1 MKVLVL
7 TEYPPSAGGLST
19 QGQMFYRGLRE
30 IGVDVH
36 PVHLESPLEKE
47 WYYRWF
53 QPDVV
58 VGIGFWG
65 HVPQLVL
72 HPQQFGITAIPWLVA
87 DGFIAKHQEALNAL
101 PLILVTSN
109 WVKGV
114 YIRDGIR
121 GDNIEVLPVGCDTG
135 SFAPRSQSD
144 FKVRMIRDALGVSDD
159 QIMILTTGGDA
170 ASKGGQEV
178 MQALALIDAE
188 APDWRYVCKVWPQKR
203 TVEQNLID
211 LQLAAD
217 LGIGKKV
224 IYSTN
229 VVSHD
234 FMPYL
239 LAACDIYAAPSRLE
253 GFGMIQVEANA
264 CGRPVIAINAMAF
277 LDTMVHGETAF
288 LAGVAEERKI
298 TEGVFGD
305 GPGDDNGHRIVF
317 PNPRTVE
324 FRASVSDIAKH
335 LLTLMQNSGLRRR
348 MGEAGRKHVTELFD
362 YRQVVRRFVKIV
374 SDRLG
379 IR

>member
-1 MKVLVL
+1 
-7 TEYPPSAGGLST
+7 
-19 QGQMFYRGLRE
+19 MFYRGLRE

-36 PVHLESPLEKE
+36 PVHLQSPLEKE

-58 VGIGFWG
+58 LGIGYWG
-65 HVPQLVL
+65 HIPHIVL
-72 HPQQFGITAIPWLVA
+72 HPQKFGITAIPWLVA
-87 DGFIAKHQEALNAL
+87 DGFIADHQAVLNAL

-109 WVKGV
+109 WVKEIYV
-114 YIRDGIR
+114 RDGIK
-121 GDNIEVLPVGCDTG
+121 GDNIEVLPVGCDTD
-135 SFAPRSQSD
+135 SFVPRSQND
-144 FKVRMIRDALGVSDD
+144 PKVRSIREALGVSDD
-159 QIMILTTGGDA
+159 QIMILTAGGDGT
-170 ASKGGQEV
+170 SKGAQEV
-178 MQALALIDAE
+178 MQALALIDSE
-188 APDWRYVCKVWPQKR
+188 VPDWRYVCKVWPQQR

-217 LGIGKKV
+217 LGIEKKV

-229 VVSHD
+229 VVSRN

-253 GFGMIQVEANA
+253 GFGMVQVEANA

-298 TEGVFGD
+298 SEGVFGA
-305 GPGDDNGHRIVF
+305 GPGDNDSRRIVF

-324 FRASVSDIAKH
+324 FRASVPDIAKY
-335 LLTLMQNSGLRRR
+335 LLTLMQDSGLRRR

-362 YRQVVRRFVKIV
+362 YRQVARRFVKIV